1 MLLKNDI
8 TEIEAETDSEY
19 DEAETIRKAADGDS
33 QAFTALVKQ
42 YEKLV
47 YNLAYQTAMNPD
59 DAFDIS
65 QEVFIKA
72 YRSLQSF
79 RGDCKFS
86 TWIYKIA
93 INASLDYLRKA
104 SHSATEALP
113 TLTDDEGDE
122 KQIEIADESAAA
134 SPERTLEKAE
144 TVRAVRE
151 AIARLNE
158 EQREVI
164 LLRDIEGYSYEEIA
178 EMLTLEIGT
187 VKSRIN
193 RARAHLREM
202 LAAFAGK
209 T

>member
-1 MLLKNDI
+1 MSQKFNTPEEDRLIVAASAGDR
-8 TEIEAETDSEY
+8 EAFGQIVS
-19 DEAETIRKAADGDS
+19 
-33 QAFTALVKQ
+33 L

-47 YNLAYQTAMNPD
+47 YNTIRLKVPGEQDAMD
-59 DAFDIS
+59 LS
-65 QEVFIKA
+65 QEVFIKLW
-72 YRSLQSF
+72 RSIGKY

-113 TLTDDEGDE
+113 TLNDDEGDE

-144 TVRAVRE
+144 TVRAVRD
-151 AIARLNE
+151 AIARLND

-164 LLRDIEGYSYEEIA
+164 LLRDIEGYSYEEIS

>member
-1 MLLKNDI
+1 MSQKFNTPEEDRLIVAASAGDR
-8 TEIEAETDSEY
+8 EAFGQIVS
-19 DEAETIRKAADGDS
+19 
-33 QAFTALVKQ
+33 L

-47 YNLAYQTAMNPD
+47 YNTIRLKVPGEQDAMD
-59 DAFDIS
+59 LS
-65 QEVFIKA
+65 QEVFIKLW
-72 YRSLQSF
+72 RSIGKY

-86 TWIYKIA
+86 TWIYKVA
-93 INASLDYLRKA
+93 VNASLDYLRKA
-104 SHSATEALP
+104 AHSATEALP
-113 TLTDDEGDE
+113 SLTDDDGDE

-144 TVRAVRE
+144 TVRAVRA

-164 LLRDIEGYSYEEIA
+164 LLRDIEGYSYEEIS

-193 RARAHLREM
+193 RARAHLREL

>member
-1 MLLKNDI
+1 MSQKFNTPEEDRL
-8 TEIEAETDSEY
+8 IEAASAGDR
-19 DEAETIRKAADGDS
+19 EAFGQIVS
-33 QAFTALVKQ
+33 L

-47 YNLAYQTAMNPD
+47 YNSIKLKVPSEQDAMD
-59 DAFDIS
+59 LS
-65 QEVFIKA
+65 QEVFINLW
-72 YRSLQSF
+72 RSIGKY

-93 INASLDYLRKA
+93 VNASLDYLRKA
-104 SHSATEALP
+104 AHSATEALP

-122 KQIEIADESAAA
+122 KQIEIADDSAAA

-144 TVRAVRE
+144 TVRVVRD
-151 AIARLNE
+151 AIARLND

-164 LLRDIEGYSYEEIA
+164 LLRDIEGYSYEEIS
-178 EMLTLEIGT
+178 EMLSLEIGT

>member
-1 MLLKNDI
+1 MSQKFNTPEEDRLIVAASAGDREAFG
-8 TEIEAETDSEY
+8 EIVS
-19 DEAETIRKAADGDS
+19 
-33 QAFTALVKQ
+33 L

-47 YNLAYQTAMNPD
+47 YNTIRLKVPGEQDAMD
-59 DAFDIS
+59 LS
-65 QEVFIKA
+65 QEVFIKLW
-72 YRSLQSF
+72 RSIGKY

-164 LLRDIEGYSYEEIA
+164 LLRDLLNE
-178 EMLTLEIGT
+178 LDL
-187 VKSRIN
+187 
-193 RARAHLREM
+193 
-202 LAAFAGK
+202 
-209 T
+209 